1 MGVPTQPDYAKLRR
15 DADRLVML
23 LSDPHPDLA
32 TWGVVLESVM
42 SRLVEVAPTLV
53 LSRELLRRHPEGFL
67 ARELK
72 KWLAGKDDGSS
83 PNRPP
88 PVGSEPDDLAVHV
101 EPSDPNDPTS
111 VRIAGEM
118 NAWLLENQLGLQR
131 LLQKELVREFSRW
144 LAGKDDVSSCDR
156 PPAVGSEPSKEDG
169 S

>member
-1 MGVPTQPDYAKLRR
+1 MVVPTQPDYAKLRR

-42 SRLVEVAPTLV
+42 SRLIEVAPTLV

-88 PVGSEPDDLAVHV
+88 AVGSEPDDLAVHV

-111 VRIAGEM
+111 VSVAAEV
-118 NAWLLENQLGLQR
+118 NAWLRENQPGVRR
-131 LLQKELVREFSRW
+131 LLQEAIAREFSRW
-144 LAGKDDVSSCDR
+144 LAGKDDGSSCDR
-156 PPAVGSEPSKEDG
+156 HPPVGSEPRE
-169 S
+169 

>member
-1 MGVPTQPDYAKLRR
+1 MGAPTQWDYAKLRK
-15 DADRLVML
+15 A
-23 LSDPHPDLA
+23 DPHPDLA

-42 SRLVEVAPTLV
+42 SRLVEVAPTPV

-72 KWLAGKDDGSS
+72 KWLARKDDGSS

-111 VRIAGEM
+111 VSVAAEV
-118 NAWLLENQLGLQR
+118 NAWLLDNQPGIKR
-131 LLQKELVREFSRW
+131 LLQEAIAREFSRW
-144 LAGKDDVSSCDR
+144 LAGKDNVSSCDS
-156 PPAVGSEPSKEDG
+156 PPSVGSEPRE
-169 S
+169 

>member
-42 SRLVEVAPTLV
+42 SRLVQVAPTLV

-83 PNRPP
+83 PNRHP
-88 PVGSEPDDLAVHV
+88 PVRSEPDDLAVHV

-111 VRIAGEM
+111 VSVAAEV
-118 NAWLLENQLGLQR
+118 NAWLLDNQPGIKR
-131 LLQKELVREFSRW
+131 LLQEAIAREFSRW
-144 LAGKDDVSSCDR
+144 LAGKDDASSPDR
-156 PPAVGSEPSKEDG
+156 PPAVGSELSKEDG